1 MPRNTL
7 FQRIILPGLLMQSV
21 MIGGGYA
28 TGRELVEFF
37 LSNGPLGGLLGL
49 LTTMAMISVISA
61 IGFEFARLARSYDY
75 RSFFRA
81 LLGRGWFLWEVAYFP
96 TVLLVLA
103 VLGAASGELVATHFG
118 IEAAYGIIG
127 MMLLIGILVF
137 WGTGVIERVL
147 AGWSFVLYATYGVLI
162 VLYLARFGDALAPN
176 FSADALDGNWL
187 HGSLAYLGYNVAAMP
202 VILFCVRH
210 MESRRDAFTAG
221 LLCGPLSM
229 TPALLFFLGMAAS
242 YPEIVAA
249 PVPSDFMIQ
258 ALELGWMEIL
268 FYLVVFGTFV
278 ETGTALIHAINE
290 RLSSAWSEGGR
301 ALPRWLRPVVA
312 AIALI
317 IAIVLA
323 GRFGLIDLVARGY
336 GTLTWLFI
344 AVFVVPVMTLG
355 VWRICSGR
363 LEPSRS
369 ELKSG
374 HQPQPARERP

>member
-1 MPRNTL
+1 MPRNSL
-7 FQRIILPGLLMQSV
+7 FQRIILPGLLLQSV

-37 LSNGPLGGLLGL
+37 LSRGPLGGLLGM
-49 LTTMAMISVISA
+49 LTTMALISLIAAIS
-61 IGFEFARLARSYDY
+61 FEFARLARSYNY

-103 VLGAASGELVATHFG
+103 VLGAASGELAATHFG
-118 IEAAYGIIG
+118 IEANYGVIG
-127 MMLLIGILVF
+127 LMLLIGILVF

-147 AGWSFVLYATYGVLI
+147 AGWSFLLYVTYGVLI

-176 FSADALDGNWL
+176 FAADALDGAWL
-187 HGSLAYLGYNVAAMP
+187 HGSLAYLGYNVAAVP
-202 VILFCVRH
+202 IILFCVRH
-210 MESRRDAFTAG
+210 MESRRDAITAG
-221 LLCGPLSM
+221 LLAGPLSM

-258 ALELGWMEIL
+258 ALDLGWMEIA

-290 RLSSAWSEGGR
+290 RISSAWSEGGR
-301 ALPRWLRPVVA
+301 TLPRWLRPVVA

-323 GRFGLIDLVARGY
+323 GQFGLIDLVARGY

-344 AVFVVPVMTLG
+344 AVYVVPVMTLG
-355 VWRICSGR
+355 VWRI
-363 LEPSRS
+363 
-369 ELKSG
+369 LK
-374 HQPQPARERP
+374 ARPDTPG